1 MNLKRTVE
9 ANLTVNF
16 FKFLPYFLIIPTLF
30 LFLPWHQNIVAYGKV
45 SAFDANERTQ
55 VVSAPIQGTINQWFV
70 KEGDFVKQGEKLV
83 EVIDIDP
90 SFQERVSSKRE
101 NLINKKSSKIEE
113 LNAYELLHE
122 NLINSKK
129 ARSSALIA
137 QINGNQANLDT
148 TKFQKER
155 FSRLYDRGLV
165 SKRDLEVAER
175 DFIVA
180 SRELEFVKSE
190 LRNIEAEMDAKIG
203 ANKAGINRIKGDIAE
218 IENDIIRQD
227 IDLSRQASR
236 IIKSPKDGYV
246 YRLHANSSAAF
257 VNFGERLLTIV
268 PTNAQRAV
276 ELIVDG
282 RDTPLIEEGE
292 EVRIEFEGWP
302 AIQVSG
308 WAKLGVGTF
317 KGIVS
322 FVDSYDNGT
331 GDFRVMI
338 VPSDDDPWPSDQFL
352 KQGTTVKSWIFLDR
366 VSIGYELWRLINGF
380 PPRMPES
387 AIENLNN

>member
-1 MNLKRTVE
+1 MSLKRSID
-9 ANLTVNF
+9 AKLNF
-16 FKFLPYFLIIPTLF
+16 NFLKVLPYFLIIPVLF

-45 SAFDANERTQ
+45 SAFDANERAQ
-55 VVSAPIQGTINQWFV
+55 IVSSPIEGSIKQWYV
-70 KEGDFVKQGEKLV
+70 KEGDFVQQGDQLV

-90 SFQERVSSKRE
+90 SFQQRVASKRDNMKDKKTSKME
-101 NLINKKSSKIEE
+101 ELQAYKLLQDNLIN
-113 LNAYELLHE
+113 A
-122 NLINSKK
+122 KK
-129 ARSSALIA
+129 ARINALTA
-137 QINGNQANLDT
+137 QINGNQASLDT
-148 TKFQKER
+148 AKFQKER
-155 FSRLYDRGLV
+155 FLRLYDNGLV

-180 SRELEFVKSE
+180 SRELDSARSE
-190 LRNIEAEMDAKIG
+190 LINIKAEMDTKID
-203 ANKAGINRIKGDIAE
+203 ANNAVINRIQGEIAE
-218 IENDIIRQD
+218 IDNEIIRLD

-236 IIKSPKDGYV
+236 VIKSPKDGYV

-257 VNFGERLLTIV
+257 VNFGERLLTII
-268 PTNAQRAV
+268 PSNAQRAV

-282 RDTPLIEEGE
+282 RDTPLIEKGE

-308 WAKLGVGTF
+308 WAKLGFGTF

-322 FVDSYDNGT
+322 FVDSFDNGT

-338 VPSDDDPWPSDQFL
+338 IPSDDDPWPSDQFL
-352 KQGTTVKSWIFLDR
+352 KQGSTVKSWIFLER

-380 PPRMPES
+380 PPRLPES
-387 AIENLNN
+387 VKETLS

>member
-1 MNLKRTVE
+1 MSLKRSID
-9 ANLTVNF
+9 AKLNF
-16 FKFLPYFLIIPTLF
+16 NFLKVLPYFLIIPVLF

-45 SAFDANERTQ
+45 SAFDANERAQ
-55 VVSAPIQGTINQWFV
+55 IVSSPIEGSINQWYV
-70 KEGDFVKQGEKLV
+70 KEGDFVQQGDQLV

-90 SFQERVSSKRE
+90 RFQQRVASKRD
-101 NLINKKSSKIEE
+101 NMKDKKTSKMEE
-113 LNAYELLHE
+113 LQAYKLLQDNLTNA
-122 NLINSKK
+122 KK
-129 ARSSALIA
+129 ARINALTA
-137 QINGNQANLDT
+137 QINGNQASLDT
-148 TKFQKER
+148 AKFQKER
-155 FSRLYDRGLV
+155 FLRLYDNGLV

-180 SRELEFVKSE
+180 SRELDSVRSE
-190 LRNIEAEMDAKIG
+190 LINIKAEMDTKID
-203 ANKAGINRIKGDIAE
+203 ANNAVINRIQGEIAE
-218 IENDIIRQD
+218 IDNEIIRLD

-236 IIKSPKDGYV
+236 VIKSPKDGYV

-257 VNFGERLLTIV
+257 VNFGERLLTII
-268 PTNAQRAV
+268 PSNAQRAV

-282 RDTPLIEEGE
+282 RDTPLIEKGE

-308 WAKLGVGTF
+308 WANLGFGTF

-322 FVDSYDNGT
+322 FVDSFDNGT

-338 VPSDDDPWPSDQFL
+338 IPSDDDPWPSDQFL
-352 KQGTTVKSWIFLDR
+352 KQGTTVKSWIFLER

-380 PPRMPES
+380 PPRLPES
-387 AIENLNN
+387 VKETLS

>member
-1 MNLKRTVE
+1 MSLKRSID
-9 ANLTVNF
+9 AKLTFNF
-16 FKFLPYFLIIPTLF
+16 LKVLPYFLIIPILF

-45 SAFDANERTQ
+45 SAFDANERAQ
-55 VVSAPIQGTINQWFV
+55 IVSSPIEGSIKQWYV
-70 KEGDFVKQGEKLV
+70 KEGDFVQQGDQLV

-90 SFQERVSSKRE
+90 SFQQRVASKRDNMKDKKTSKME
-101 NLINKKSSKIEE
+101 ELKAYKLLQDNLINAKRARI
-113 LNAYELLHE
+113 NALT
-122 NLINSKK
+122 
-129 ARSSALIA
+129 A
-137 QINGNQANLDT
+137 QINGNQASLDT
-148 TKFQKER
+148 AKFQKER
-155 FSRLYDRGLV
+155 FLRLYDNGLV

-180 SRELEFVKSE
+180 SRELDSVRSE
-190 LRNIEAEMDAKIG
+190 LINIKAEMDTKID
-203 ANKAGINRIKGDIAE
+203 ANNAVINRIHGEIAE
-218 IENDIIRQD
+218 IDNEIIRLD

-236 IIKSPKDGYV
+236 VIKSPKDGYV

-257 VNFGERLLTIV
+257 VNFGERLLTII
-268 PTNAQRAV
+268 PSNAQRAV

-282 RDTPLIEEGE
+282 RDTPLIEKGE

-308 WAKLGVGTF
+308 WAKLGFGTF

-322 FVDSYDNGT
+322 FVDSFDNGT

-338 VPSDDDPWPSDQFL
+338 IPSDDDPWPSDQFL
-352 KQGTTVKSWIFLDR
+352 KQGTTVKSWIFLER

-380 PPRMPES
+380 PPRLPES
-387 AIENLNN
+387 VKETLS

>member
-1 MNLKRTVE
+1 MSLKRSID
-9 ANLTVNF
+9 AKLTFNF
-16 FKFLPYFLIIPTLF
+16 LKVLPYFLIIPILF

-45 SAFDANERTQ
+45 SAFDANERAQ
-55 VVSAPIQGTINQWFV
+55 IVSSPIEGSIKQWYV
-70 KEGDFVKQGEKLV
+70 KEGDFVQQGDQLV

-90 SFQERVSSKRE
+90 SFQQRVTSKRDNMKDKKTSKME
-101 NLINKKSSKIEE
+101 ELQAYKLLQDNLINAKRARI
-113 LNAYELLHE
+113 NALT
-122 NLINSKK
+122 
-129 ARSSALIA
+129 A
-137 QINGNQANLDT
+137 QINGNQASLDT
-148 TKFQKER
+148 AKFQKER
-155 FSRLYDRGLV
+155 FLRLYDNGLV

-180 SRELEFVKSE
+180 SRELDSVRSE
-190 LRNIEAEMDAKIG
+190 LINIKAEMDTKID
-203 ANKAGINRIKGDIAE
+203 ANNAVINRIQGEIAE
-218 IENDIIRQD
+218 IDNEIIRLD

-236 IIKSPKDGYV
+236 VIKSPKDGYV

-257 VNFGERLLTIV
+257 VNFGERLLTII
-268 PTNAQRAV
+268 PSNAQRAV

-282 RDTPLIEEGE
+282 RDTPLIERGE

-308 WAKLGVGTF
+308 WAKLGFGTF

-322 FVDSYDNGT
+322 FVDSFDNGT

-338 VPSDDDPWPSDQFL
+338 IPSDDDPWPSDQFL
-352 KQGTTVKSWIFLDR
+352 KQGTTVKSWIFLER

-380 PPRMPES
+380 PPRLPES
-387 AIENLNN
+387 VKETLS

>member
-1 MNLKRTVE
+1 MSLKRSID
-9 ANLTVNF
+9 AKLNF
-16 FKFLPYFLIIPTLF
+16 NFLKLLPYFLIIPVLF

-45 SAFDANERTQ
+45 SAFDANERAQ
-55 VVSAPIQGTINQWFV
+55 IVSSPIEGSINQWYV
-70 KEGDFVKQGEKLV
+70 KEGDFVQQGDQLV

-90 SFQERVSSKRE
+90 SFQQRVASKRDNMKDKKTSKME
-101 NLINKKSSKIEE
+101 ELQAYKLLQDNLIN
-113 LNAYELLHE
+113 A
-122 NLINSKK
+122 KK
-129 ARSSALIA
+129 ARINALTA
-137 QINGNQANLDT
+137 QINGNQASLDT
-148 TKFQKER
+148 AKFQKER
-155 FSRLYDRGLV
+155 FLRLYDNGLV

-180 SRELEFVKSE
+180 SRELDSVRSE
-190 LRNIEAEMDAKIG
+190 LINIKAEMDTKID
-203 ANKAGINRIKGDIAE
+203 ANNAVINRIQGEIAE
-218 IENDIIRQD
+218 IDNEIIRLD

-236 IIKSPKDGYV
+236 VIKSPKDGYV

-257 VNFGERLLTIV
+257 VNFGERLLTII
-268 PTNAQRAV
+268 PSNAQRAV

-282 RDTPLIEEGE
+282 RDTPLIERGE

-308 WAKLGVGTF
+308 WAKLGFGTF

-322 FVDSYDNGT
+322 FVDSFDNGT

-338 VPSDDDPWPSDQFL
+338 IPSDDDPWPSDQFL
-352 KQGTTVKSWIFLDR
+352 KQGTTVKSWIFLER

-380 PPRMPES
+380 PPRLPES
-387 AIENLNN
+387 VKETLS

>member
-1 MNLKRTVE
+1 MSLKRSID
-9 ANLTVNF
+9 AKLTFNF
-16 FKFLPYFLIIPTLF
+16 LKVLPYFLIIPILF

-45 SAFDANERTQ
+45 SAFDANERAQ
-55 VVSAPIQGTINQWFV
+55 IVSSPIEGSINQWYV
-70 KEGDFVKQGEKLV
+70 KEGDFVQQGDQLV

-90 SFQERVSSKRE
+90 SFQQRVASKRDNMKDKKTSKME
-101 NLINKKSSKIEE
+101 ELQAYKLLQDNLIN
-113 LNAYELLHE
+113 A
-122 NLINSKK
+122 KK
-129 ARSSALIA
+129 ARINALTA
-137 QINGNQANLDT
+137 QINGNQASLDT
-148 TKFQKER
+148 AKFQKER
-155 FSRLYDRGLV
+155 FLRLYDNGLV

-180 SRELEFVKSE
+180 SRELDSVRSE
-190 LRNIEAEMDAKIG
+190 LINIKAEMDTKID
-203 ANKAGINRIKGDIAE
+203 ANNAVINRIQGEIAE
-218 IENDIIRQD
+218 IDNEIIRLD

-236 IIKSPKDGYV
+236 VIKSPKDGYV

-257 VNFGERLLTIV
+257 VNFGERLLTII
-268 PTNAQRAV
+268 PSNAQRAV

-282 RDTPLIEEGE
+282 RDTPLIEKGE

-308 WAKLGVGTF
+308 WAKLGFGTF

-322 FVDSYDNGT
+322 FVDSFDNGT

-338 VPSDDDPWPSDQFL
+338 IPSDDDPWPSDQFL
-352 KQGTTVKSWIFLDR
+352 KQGTTVKSWIFLER

-380 PPRMPES
+380 PPRLPES
-387 AIENLNN
+387 VKETLS

>member
-1 MNLKRTVE
+1 MSLKRSID
-9 ANLTVNF
+9 AKLNF
-16 FKFLPYFLIIPTLF
+16 NFLKVLPYFLIIPVLF

-45 SAFDANERTQ
+45 SAFDANERAQ
-55 VVSAPIQGTINQWFV
+55 IVSSPIEGSINKWYV
-70 KEGDFVKQGEKLV
+70 KEGDFVQQGDQLV

-90 SFQERVSSKRE
+90 SFQQRVASKRDNMKDKKTSKME
-101 NLINKKSSKIEE
+101 ELQAYKLLQDNLIN
-113 LNAYELLHE
+113 A
-122 NLINSKK
+122 KK
-129 ARSSALIA
+129 ARINALTA
-137 QINGNQANLDT
+137 QINGNQASLDT
-148 TKFQKER
+148 AKFQKER
-155 FSRLYDRGLV
+155 FLRLYDNGLV

-180 SRELEFVKSE
+180 SRELDSVRSE
-190 LRNIEAEMDAKIG
+190 LINIKAEMDTKID
-203 ANKAGINRIKGDIAE
+203 ANNAVINRIQGEIAE
-218 IENDIIRQD
+218 IDNEIIRLD

-236 IIKSPKDGYV
+236 VIKSPKDGYV

-257 VNFGERLLTIV
+257 VNFGERLLTII
-268 PTNAQRAV
+268 PSNAQRAV

-282 RDTPLIEEGE
+282 RDTPLIERGE

-308 WAKLGVGTF
+308 WAKLGFGTF

-322 FVDSYDNGT
+322 FVDSFDNGT

-338 VPSDDDPWPSDQFL
+338 IPSDDDPWPSDQFL
-352 KQGTTVKSWIFLDR
+352 KQGTTVKSWIFLER

-380 PPRMPES
+380 PPRLPES
-387 AIENLNN
+387 VKETLS

>member
-1 MNLKRTVE
+1 MSLKRSID
-9 ANLTVNF
+9 AKLNF
-16 FKFLPYFLIIPTLF
+16 NFLKVLPYFLIIPVLF

-45 SAFDANERTQ
+45 SAFDANERAQ
-55 VVSAPIQGTINQWFV
+55 IVSSPIEGSINQWYV
-70 KEGDFVKQGEKLV
+70 KEGDFVQQGDQLV

-90 SFQERVSSKRE
+90 SFQQRVASKRDNMKDKKTSKME
-101 NLINKKSSKIEE
+101 ELQAYKLLQDNLINAKRARI
-113 LNAYELLHE
+113 NALT
-122 NLINSKK
+122 
-129 ARSSALIA
+129 A
-137 QINGNQANLDT
+137 QINGNQASLDT
-148 TKFQKER
+148 AKFQKER
-155 FSRLYDRGLV
+155 FLRLYDNGLV

-180 SRELEFVKSE
+180 SRELDSVRSE
-190 LRNIEAEMDAKIG
+190 LINIKAEMDTKID
-203 ANKAGINRIKGDIAE
+203 ANNAVINRIQGEIAE
-218 IENDIIRQD
+218 IDNEIIRLD

-236 IIKSPKDGYV
+236 VIKSPKDGYV

-257 VNFGERLLTIV
+257 VNFGERLLTII
-268 PTNAQRAV
+268 PSNAQRAV

-282 RDTPLIEEGE
+282 RDTPLIEKGE

-308 WAKLGVGTF
+308 WAKLGFGTF

-322 FVDSYDNGT
+322 FVDSFDNGT

-338 VPSDDDPWPSDQFL
+338 IPSDDDPWPSDQFL
-352 KQGTTVKSWIFLDR
+352 KQGTTVKSWIFLER

-380 PPRMPES
+380 PPRLPES
-387 AIENLNN
+387 VKETLS

>member
-1 MNLKRTVE
+1 MSLKRSID
-9 ANLTVNF
+9 AKLTFNF
-16 FKFLPYFLIIPTLF
+16 LKVLPYFLIIPVLF

-45 SAFDANERTQ
+45 SAFDANERAQ
-55 VVSAPIQGTINQWFV
+55 IVSSPIEGSINQWYV
-70 KEGDFVKQGEKLV
+70 KEGDFVQQGDQLV

-90 SFQERVSSKRE
+90 SFQQRVASKRDNMKDKKTSKME
-101 NLINKKSSKIEE
+101 ELQAYKLLQDNLINAKRARI
-113 LNAYELLHE
+113 NALT
-122 NLINSKK
+122 
-129 ARSSALIA
+129 A
-137 QINGNQANLDT
+137 QINGNQASLDT
-148 TKFQKER
+148 AKFQKER
-155 FSRLYDRGLV
+155 FLRLYDNGLV

-180 SRELEFVKSE
+180 SRELDSVRSE
-190 LRNIEAEMDAKIG
+190 LINIKAEMDTKID
-203 ANKAGINRIKGDIAE
+203 ANNAVINRIQGEIAE
-218 IENDIIRQD
+218 IDNEIIRLD

-236 IIKSPKDGYV
+236 VIKSPKDGYV

-257 VNFGERLLTIV
+257 VNFGERLLTII
-268 PTNAQRAV
+268 PSNAQRAV

-282 RDTPLIEEGE
+282 RDTPLIEKGE

-308 WAKLGVGTF
+308 WAKLGFGTF

-322 FVDSYDNGT
+322 FVDSFDNGT

-338 VPSDDDPWPSDQFL
+338 IPSDDDPWPSDQFL
-352 KQGTTVKSWIFLDR
+352 KQGTTVKSWIFLER

-380 PPRMPES
+380 PPRLPES
-387 AIENLNN
+387 VKETLS

>member
-1 MNLKRTVE
+1 MSLKRSID
-9 ANLTVNF
+9 AKLTFNF
-16 FKFLPYFLIIPTLF
+16 LKVLPYFLIIPVLF

-45 SAFDANERTQ
+45 SAFDANERAQ
-55 VVSAPIQGTINQWFV
+55 IVSSPIEGSINQWYV
-70 KEGDFVKQGEKLV
+70 KEGDFVQQGDQLV

-90 SFQERVSSKRE
+90 GFQQRVASKRD
-101 NLINKKSSKIEE
+101 NMKDKKTSKMEE
-113 LNAYELLHE
+113 LQAYKLLQDNLTNA
-122 NLINSKK
+122 KK
-129 ARSSALIA
+129 ARINALTA
-137 QINGNQANLDT
+137 QINGNQASLDT
-148 TKFQKER
+148 AKFQKER
-155 FSRLYDRGLV
+155 FLRLYDNGLV

-180 SRELEFVKSE
+180 SRELDSVRSE
-190 LRNIEAEMDAKIG
+190 LINIKAEMDTKID
-203 ANKAGINRIKGDIAE
+203 ANNAVINRIQGEIAE
-218 IENDIIRQD
+218 IDNEIIRLD

-236 IIKSPKDGYV
+236 VIKSPKDGYV

-257 VNFGERLLTIV
+257 VNFGERLLTII
-268 PTNAQRAV
+268 PSNAQRAV

-282 RDTPLIEEGE
+282 RDTPLIEKGE

-308 WAKLGVGTF
+308 WAKLGFGTF

-322 FVDSYDNGT
+322 FVDSFDNGT

-338 VPSDDDPWPSDQFL
+338 IPSDDDPWPSDQFL
-352 KQGTTVKSWIFLDR
+352 KQGTTVKSWIFLER

-380 PPRMPES
+380 PPRLPES
-387 AIENLNN
+387 VKETLS

>member
-1 MNLKRTVE
+1 MSLKRSID
-9 ANLTVNF
+9 AKLTFNF
-16 FKFLPYFLIIPTLF
+16 LKVLPYFLIIPILF

-45 SAFDANERTQ
+45 SAFDANERAQ
-55 VVSAPIQGTINQWFV
+55 IVSSPIEGSIKQWYV
-70 KEGDFVKQGEKLV
+70 KEGDFVQQGDQLV

-90 SFQERVSSKRE
+90 SFQQRVASKRDNMKDKKTSKME
-101 NLINKKSSKIEE
+101 ELKAYKLLQDNLINAKRARI
-113 LNAYELLHE
+113 NALT
-122 NLINSKK
+122 
-129 ARSSALIA
+129 A
-137 QINGNQANLDT
+137 QINGNQASLDT
-148 TKFQKER
+148 AKFQKER
-155 FSRLYDRGLV
+155 FLRLYDNGLV

-180 SRELEFVKSE
+180 SRELDSVRSE
-190 LRNIEAEMDAKIG
+190 LINIKAEMDTKID
-203 ANKAGINRIKGDIAE
+203 ANNAVINRIQGEIAE
-218 IENDIIRQD
+218 IDNEIIRLD

-236 IIKSPKDGYV
+236 VIKSPKDGYV

-257 VNFGERLLTIV
+257 VDFGERLLTII
-268 PTNAQRAV
+268 PSNAQRAV

-282 RDTPLIEEGE
+282 RDTPLIERGE

-308 WAKLGVGTF
+308 WAKLGFGTF

-322 FVDSYDNGT
+322 FVDSFDNGT

-338 VPSDDDPWPSDQFL
+338 IPSDDDPWPSDQFL
-352 KQGTTVKSWIFLDR
+352 KQGTTVKSWIFLER

-380 PPRMPES
+380 PPRLPES
-387 AIENLNN
+387 VKETLS

>member
-1 MNLKRTVE
+1 MSLKRSID
-9 ANLTVNF
+9 AKLTFNF
-16 FKFLPYFLIIPTLF
+16 LKVLPYFLIIPILF

-45 SAFDANERTQ
+45 SAFDANERAQ
-55 VVSAPIQGTINQWFV
+55 IVSSPIEGSIKQWYV
-70 KEGDFVKQGEKLV
+70 KEGDFVHQGDQLV

-90 SFQERVSSKRE
+90 SFQQRVASKRDNMKDKKTSKME
-101 NLINKKSSKIEE
+101 ELQAYKLLQDNLINAKRARI
-113 LNAYELLHE
+113 NALT
-122 NLINSKK
+122 
-129 ARSSALIA
+129 A
-137 QINGNQANLDT
+137 QINGNQASLDT
-148 TKFQKER
+148 AKFQKER
-155 FSRLYDRGLV
+155 FLRLYDNGLV

-180 SRELEFVKSE
+180 SRELDSVRSE
-190 LRNIEAEMDAKIG
+190 LINIKAEMDTKID
-203 ANKAGINRIKGDIAE
+203 ANNAVINRIQGEIAE
-218 IENDIIRQD
+218 IDNEIIRLD

-236 IIKSPKDGYV
+236 VIKSPKDGYV

-257 VNFGERLLTIV
+257 VNFGERLLTII
-268 PTNAQRAV
+268 PSNAQRAV

-282 RDTPLIEEGE
+282 RDTPLIEKGE

-308 WAKLGVGTF
+308 WAKLGFGTF

-322 FVDSYDNGT
+322 FVDSFDNGT

-338 VPSDDDPWPSDQFL
+338 IPSDDDPWPSDQFL
-352 KQGTTVKSWIFLDR
+352 KQGTTVKSWIFLER

-380 PPRMPES
+380 PPRLPES
-387 AIENLNN
+387 VKETLS

>member
-1 MNLKRTVE
+1 MSLKRSID
-9 ANLTVNF
+9 AKLTFNF
-16 FKFLPYFLIIPTLF
+16 LKVLPYFLIIPVLF

-45 SAFDANERTQ
+45 SAFDANERAQ
-55 VVSAPIQGTINQWFV
+55 IVSSPIEGSINQWYV
-70 KEGDFVKQGEKLV
+70 KEGDFVQQGDQLV

-90 SFQERVSSKRE
+90 SFQQRVASKRD
-101 NLINKKSSKIEE
+101 NMKDKKTSKMEE
-113 LNAYELLHE
+113 LQAYKLLQDNLMNA
-122 NLINSKK
+122 KK
-129 ARSSALIA
+129 ARINALTA
-137 QINGNQANLDT
+137 QINGNQASLDT
-148 TKFQKER
+148 AKFQKER
-155 FSRLYDRGLV
+155 FLRLYDNGLV

-180 SRELEFVKSE
+180 SRELDSVRSE
-190 LRNIEAEMDAKIG
+190 LINIKAEMDTKID
-203 ANKAGINRIKGDIAE
+203 ANNAVINRIQGEIAE
-218 IENDIIRQD
+218 IDNEIIRLD

-236 IIKSPKDGYV
+236 VIKSPKDGYV

-257 VNFGERLLTIV
+257 VNFGERLLTII
-268 PTNAQRAV
+268 PSNAQRAV

-282 RDTPLIEEGE
+282 RDTPLIEKGE

-308 WAKLGVGTF
+308 WAKLGFGTF

-322 FVDSYDNGT
+322 FVDSFDNGT

-338 VPSDDDPWPSDQFL
+338 IPSDDDPWPSDQFL
-352 KQGTTVKSWIFLDR
+352 KQGTTVKSWIFLER

-380 PPRMPES
+380 PPRLPES
-387 AIENLNN
+387 VKENLS

>member
-1 MNLKRTVE
+1 MSLKRSID
-9 ANLTVNF
+9 AKLNF
-16 FKFLPYFLIIPTLF
+16 NFLKVLPYFLIIPVLF

-45 SAFDANERTQ
+45 SAFDANERAQ
-55 VVSAPIQGTINQWFV
+55 IVSSPIEGSINQWYV
-70 KEGDFVKQGEKLV
+70 KEGDFVQQGDQLV

-90 SFQERVSSKRE
+90 SFQQRVASKRDNMKDKKTSKME
-101 NLINKKSSKIEE
+101 ELQAYKLLQDNLIN
-113 LNAYELLHE
+113 A
-122 NLINSKK
+122 KK
-129 ARSSALIA
+129 ARINALTA
-137 QINGNQANLDT
+137 QINGNQASLDT
-148 TKFQKER
+148 AKFQKER
-155 FSRLYDRGLV
+155 FLRLYDNGLV

-180 SRELEFVKSE
+180 SRELDSVRSE
-190 LRNIEAEMDAKIG
+190 LINIKAEMDTKID
-203 ANKAGINRIKGDIAE
+203 ANNAVINRIQGEIAE
-218 IENDIIRQD
+218 IDNEIIRLD

-236 IIKSPKDGYV
+236 VIKSPKDGYV

-257 VNFGERLLTIV
+257 VNFGERLLTII
-268 PTNAQRAV
+268 PSNAQRAV

-282 RDTPLIEEGE
+282 RDTPLIERGE

-308 WAKLGVGTF
+308 WAKLGFGTF

-322 FVDSYDNGT
+322 FVDSFDNGT

-338 VPSDDDPWPSDQFL
+338 IPSDDDPWPSDQFL
-352 KQGTTVKSWIFLDR
+352 KQGTTVKSWIFLER

-380 PPRMPES
+380 PPRLPES
-387 AIENLNN
+387 VKETLS

>member
-1 MNLKRTVE
+1 MSLKRSID
-9 ANLTVNF
+9 AKLNF
-16 FKFLPYFLIIPTLF
+16 NFLKVLPYFLIIPVLF

-45 SAFDANERTQ
+45 SAFDANERAQ
-55 VVSAPIQGTINQWFV
+55 IVSSPIEGSINQWYV
-70 KEGDFVKQGEKLV
+70 KEGDFVQQGDQLV

-90 SFQERVSSKRE
+90 GFQQRVASKRD
-101 NLINKKSSKIEE
+101 NMKDKKTSKMEE
-113 LNAYELLHE
+113 LQAYKLLQDNLTNA
-122 NLINSKK
+122 KK
-129 ARSSALIA
+129 ARINALTA
-137 QINGNQANLDT
+137 QINGNQASLDT
-148 TKFQKER
+148 AKFQKER
-155 FSRLYDRGLV
+155 FLRLYDNGLV

-180 SRELEFVKSE
+180 SRELDSVRSE
-190 LRNIEAEMDAKIG
+190 LINIKAEMDTKID
-203 ANKAGINRIKGDIAE
+203 ANNAVINRIQGEIAE
-218 IENDIIRQD
+218 IDNEIIRLD

-236 IIKSPKDGYV
+236 VIKSPKDGYV

-257 VNFGERLLTIV
+257 VNFGERLLTII
-268 PTNAQRAV
+268 PSNAQRAV

-282 RDTPLIEEGE
+282 RDTPLIEKGE

-308 WAKLGVGTF
+308 WAKLGFGTF

-322 FVDSYDNGT
+322 FVDSFDNGT

-338 VPSDDDPWPSDQFL
+338 IPSDNDPWPSDQFL
-352 KQGTTVKSWIFLDR
+352 KQGTTVKSWIFLER

-380 PPRMPES
+380 PPRLPES
-387 AIENLNN
+387 VKETLS

>member
-1 MNLKRTVE
+1 MSLKRSID
-9 ANLTVNF
+9 AKLTFNF
-16 FKFLPYFLIIPTLF
+16 LKVLPYFLIIPVLF

-45 SAFDANERTQ
+45 SAFDANERAQ
-55 VVSAPIQGTINQWFV
+55 IVSSPIEGSINQWYV
-70 KEGDFVKQGEKLV
+70 KEGDFVQQGDQLV

-90 SFQERVSSKRE
+90 SFQQRVASKRDNMKDKKTSKME
-101 NLINKKSSKIEE
+101 ELQAYKLLQDNLIN
-113 LNAYELLHE
+113 A
-122 NLINSKK
+122 KK
-129 ARSSALIA
+129 ARINALTA
-137 QINGNQANLDT
+137 QINGNQASLDT
-148 TKFQKER
+148 AKFQKER
-155 FSRLYDRGLV
+155 FLRLYDNGLV

-180 SRELEFVKSE
+180 SRELDSVRSE
-190 LRNIEAEMDAKIG
+190 LINIKAEMDTKID
-203 ANKAGINRIKGDIAE
+203 ANNAVINRIQGEIAE
-218 IENDIIRQD
+218 IDNEIIRLD

-236 IIKSPKDGYV
+236 VIKSPKDGYV

-257 VNFGERLLTIV
+257 VNFGERLLTII
-268 PTNAQRAV
+268 PSNAQRAV

-282 RDTPLIEEGE
+282 RDTPLIEKGE

-308 WAKLGVGTF
+308 WAKLGFGTF

-322 FVDSYDNGT
+322 FVDSFDNGT

-338 VPSDDDPWPSDQFL
+338 IPSDDDPWPSDQFL
-352 KQGTTVKSWIFLDR
+352 KQGTTVKSWIFLER

-380 PPRMPES
+380 PPRLPES
-387 AIENLNN
+387 VKETLS

>member
-1 MNLKRTVE
+1 MSLKRSID
-9 ANLTVNF
+9 AKLNF
-16 FKFLPYFLIIPTLF
+16 NFLKVLPYFLIIPVLF

-45 SAFDANERTQ
+45 SAFDANERAQ
-55 VVSAPIQGTINQWFV
+55 IVSSPIEGSINQWYV
-70 KEGDFVKQGEKLV
+70 KEGDFVQQGDQLV

-90 SFQERVSSKRE
+90 SFQQRVASKRDNMKDKKTSKME
-101 NLINKKSSKIEE
+101 ELQAYKLLQDNLIN
-113 LNAYELLHE
+113 A
-122 NLINSKK
+122 KK
-129 ARSSALIA
+129 ARINALTA
-137 QINGNQANLDT
+137 QINGNQASLDT
-148 TKFQKER
+148 AKFQKER
-155 FSRLYDRGLV
+155 FLRLYDNGLV

-180 SRELEFVKSE
+180 SRELDSVRSE
-190 LRNIEAEMDAKIG
+190 LINIKAEMDTKID
-203 ANKAGINRIKGDIAE
+203 ANNAVINRIQGEIAE
-218 IENDIIRQD
+218 IDNEIIRLD

-236 IIKSPKDGYV
+236 VIKSPKDGYV

-257 VNFGERLLTIV
+257 VNFGERLLTII
-268 PTNAQRAV
+268 PSNAQRAV

-282 RDTPLIEEGE
+282 RDTPLIEKGE

-308 WAKLGVGTF
+308 WAKLGFGTF

-322 FVDSYDNGT
+322 FVDSFDNGT

-338 VPSDDDPWPSDQFL
+338 IPSDDDPWPSDQFL
-352 KQGTTVKSWIFLDR
+352 KQGTTVKSWIFLER

-380 PPRMPES
+380 PPRLPES
-387 AIENLNN
+387 VKETLS

>member
-1 MNLKRTVE
+1 MSLKRSID
-9 ANLTVNF
+9 AKLNF
-16 FKFLPYFLIIPTLF
+16 NFLKVLPYFLIIPILF

-45 SAFDANERTQ
+45 SAFDANERAQ
-55 VVSAPIQGTINQWFV
+55 IVSSPIEGSINQWYV
-70 KEGDFVKQGEKLV
+70 KEGDFVQQGDQLV

-90 SFQERVSSKRE
+90 SFQQRIASKRDNMKDKKTSKME
-101 NLINKKSSKIEE
+101 ELQAYKLLQDNLINAKRARI
-113 LNAYELLHE
+113 NALT
-122 NLINSKK
+122 
-129 ARSSALIA
+129 A
-137 QINGNQANLDT
+137 QINGNQASLDT
-148 TKFQKER
+148 AKFQKER
-155 FSRLYDRGLV
+155 FLRLYDNGLV

-180 SRELEFVKSE
+180 SRELDSVRSE
-190 LRNIEAEMDAKIG
+190 LINIKAEMDTKID
-203 ANKAGINRIKGDIAE
+203 ANNAVINRIHGEIAE
-218 IENDIIRQD
+218 IDNEIIRLD

-236 IIKSPKDGYV
+236 VIKSPKDGYV

-257 VNFGERLLTIV
+257 VNFGERLLTII
-268 PTNAQRAV
+268 PSNAQRAV

-282 RDTPLIEEGE
+282 RDTPLIEKGE

-308 WAKLGVGTF
+308 WAKLGFGTF

-322 FVDSYDNGT
+322 FVDSFDNGT

-338 VPSDDDPWPSDQFL
+338 IPSDDDPWPSDQFL
-352 KQGTTVKSWIFLDR
+352 KQGTTVKSWIFLER

-380 PPRMPES
+380 PPRLPES
-387 AIENLNN
+387 VKETLS

>member
-1 MNLKRTVE
+1 MSLKRSID
-9 ANLTVNF
+9 AKLTFNF
-16 FKFLPYFLIIPTLF
+16 LKVLPYFLIIPVLF

-45 SAFDANERTQ
+45 SAFDANERAQ
-55 VVSAPIQGTINQWFV
+55 IVSSPIEGSINQWYV
-70 KEGDFVKQGEKLV
+70 KEGDFVQQGDQLV

-90 SFQERVSSKRE
+90 SFQQRVASKRD
-101 NLINKKSSKIEE
+101 NMKDKKTSKMEE
-113 LNAYELLHE
+113 LQAYKLLQDNLTNA
-122 NLINSKK
+122 KK
-129 ARSSALIA
+129 ARINALTA
-137 QINGNQANLDT
+137 QINGNQASLDT
-148 TKFQKER
+148 AKFQKER
-155 FSRLYDRGLV
+155 FLRLYDNGLV

-180 SRELEFVKSE
+180 SRELDSVRSE
-190 LRNIEAEMDAKIG
+190 LINIKAEMDTKID
-203 ANKAGINRIKGDIAE
+203 ANNAVINRIQGEIAE
-218 IENDIIRQD
+218 IDNEIIRLD

-236 IIKSPKDGYV
+236 VIKSPKDGYV

-257 VNFGERLLTIV
+257 VNFGERLLTII
-268 PTNAQRAV
+268 PSNAQRAV

-282 RDTPLIEEGE
+282 RDTPLIEKGE

-308 WAKLGVGTF
+308 WAKLGFGTF

-322 FVDSYDNGT
+322 FVDSFDNGT

-338 VPSDDDPWPSDQFL
+338 IPSDDDPWPSDQFL
-352 KQGTTVKSWIFLDR
+352 KQGTTVKSWIFLER

-380 PPRMPES
+380 PPRLPES
-387 AIENLNN
+387 VKETLS